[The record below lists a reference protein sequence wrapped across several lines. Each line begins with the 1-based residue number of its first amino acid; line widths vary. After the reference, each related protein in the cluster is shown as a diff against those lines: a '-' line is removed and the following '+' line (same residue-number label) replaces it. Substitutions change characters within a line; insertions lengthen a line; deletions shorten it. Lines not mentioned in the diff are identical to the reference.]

1 MQKKKENFLDR
12 VIKKNFNNELEH
24 VLEHK
29 EFDEDAKS
37 LLLSIL
43 YKLETA
49 YSDYTQVKKNVMP
62 KEEFLQMI
70 IDIIQKDVDKINLV
84 KIGSEEANILEN
96 RTFIVDKKNKEITC
110 YPIERKLLYALLKIS
125 KKDKII
131 KDKYYVINRTISDML
146 NTGNNINMVE
156 PMRDFNG
163 FSWSVVIKDIESVEH
178 NLIYQNLRIIAGA
191 EFLNKWIY
199 NRESIIDY
207 FELLKEKLEKLYGK
221 QKQEELI
228 DAISKLSVL
237 LEVKYDKEKTKKF
250 LNGKK
255 EIENRIKEI
264 SDKEEFTVKLTKEKK
279 ELNKQIKNLDT
290 LISDKALLQ
299 EEYKKRNAKL
309 PLEKKI
315 FSMRVLANMLKEERQ
330 KLENRRENIN
340 KMLNPQ
346 KFIKYKN
353 ELEEKYK
360 YIQYIE
366 ATNVEKKITAELLN
380 FQNEFLECYK
390 IKIEKAK
397 TKEELLNNIIE
408 LRYYLNIPLTREN
421 KIFELNQLASKIQEI
436 TQNLVNKGIQEKVL
450 VNISNQKGLNYYI
463 LKEIFKTKIIN
474 LESVNIE
481 LTKENERLYLQIFDE
496 NIFDEKVDLGD
507 IKQFDPKQFNIKL
520 NKTIKVFN
528 I

>member
-1 MQKKKENFLDR
+1 MQRKKENFLDR

-29 EFDEDAKS
+29 EFDEDTKS

-49 YSDYTQVKKNVMP
+49 YLDYTQVKKNVMP

-237 LEVKYDKEKTKKF
+237 LEVKFDKEKTKKF
-250 LNGKK
+250 LNGKR
-255 EIENRIKEI
+255 EIEDRIEEI
-264 SDKEEFTVKLTKEKK
+264 SNKEEFTVKLTKEKK
-279 ELNKQIKNLDT
+279 ELNKQIKNMDT
-290 LISDKALLQ
+290 LISDKKLLQ
-299 EEYKKRNAKL
+299 EEYNKRNALL

-315 FSMRVLANMLKEERQ
+315 FSMRVLANMIKQERQ

-366 ATNVEKKITAELLN
+366 ATNIEKKITAELLN

-408 LRYYLNIPLTREN
+408 LRYYLNTPLTREN
-421 KIFELNQLASKIQEI
+421 KIIELNQLASKIQEI
-436 TQNLVNKGIQEKVL
+436 TQILVNKGIQEKVL

>member
-1 MQKKKENFLDR
+1 MQRKKENFLDR

-29 EFDEDAKS
+29 EFDEDTKS

-49 YSDYTQVKKNVMP
+49 YLDYTQVKKNVMP

-237 LEVKYDKEKTKKF
+237 LEVKFDKEKTKKF
-250 LNGKK
+250 LNGKR
-255 EIENRIKEI
+255 EIEDRIEEI
-264 SDKEEFTVKLTKEKK
+264 SNKEEFTVKLTKEKK
-279 ELNKQIKNLDT
+279 ELNKQIKNMDT
-290 LISDKALLQ
+290 LISDKKLLQ
-299 EEYKKRNAKL
+299 EEYNKRNALL

-315 FSMRVLANMLKEERQ
+315 FSMRVLANMIKQERQ

-353 ELEEKYK
+353 ELEAKYK

-366 ATNVEKKITAELLN
+366 ATNIEKKITAELLN

-408 LRYYLNIPLTREN
+408 LRYYLNTPLTREN
-421 KIFELNQLASKIQEI
+421 KIIELNQLASKIQEI
-436 TQNLVNKGIQEKVL
+436 TQILVNKGIQEKVL